1 MSDSSSNTATEVT
14 RTVNVVDTTIPVITI
29 TGDATVTV
37 QVGDTYS
44 DEGATA
50 LDNYDGDITE
60 DIVTVNNVD
69 TDIVGAYT
77 VTYNVSDSSSNTAT
91 EVTRTVNIESN
102 LSVDENIKSVF
113 RVYPNPTKNSWKIS
127 TSIIIESIELY
138 DIVGRKVLSDNPKTQ
153 DYEINGTLLSK
164 GVYILLL
171 NGKEVS
177 RLIKN

>member
-1 MSDSSSNTATEVT
+1 MSDSSSNA
-14 RTVNVVDTTIPVITI
+14 
-29 TGDATVTV
+29 
-37 QVGDTYS
+37 
-44 DEGATA
+44 
-50 LDNYDGDITE
+50 
-60 DIVTVNNVD
+60 
-69 TDIVGAYT
+69 
-77 VTYNVSDSSSNTAT
+77 AT

-102 LSVDENIKSVF
+102 LSVDENIKSIF

-138 DIVGRKVLSDNPKTQ
+138 DIVGRKVLSDNPKTK
-153 DYEINGTLLSK
+153 DYEINGTLLSE